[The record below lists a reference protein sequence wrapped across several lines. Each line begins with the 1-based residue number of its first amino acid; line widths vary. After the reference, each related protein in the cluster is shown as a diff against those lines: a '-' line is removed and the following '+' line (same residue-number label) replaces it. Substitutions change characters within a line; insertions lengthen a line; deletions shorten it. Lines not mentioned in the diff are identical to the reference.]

1 MINFHWSDVI
11 FVFKVIELYGGEGK
25 LKIKKKNKVED
36 IKWQKYSMYC
46 NVFLIILCLPWQV
59 WL

>member
-25 LKIKKKNKVED
+25 LKVKKKNKVKSIGIE
-36 IKWQKYSMYC
+36 KYNSVY
-46 NVFLIILCLPWQV
+46 
-59 WL
+59 